1 MFNATIVITISI
13 IQGEIVESLLPIFI
27 TTVFI
32 ATVLN
37 VMLKRFGIPT
47 IIGYILSG
55 LAISYLF
62 GLQHIESDQLNHLAE
77 FGIVFLMFTIGL
89 EFSVSHLV
97 AMKREVFLFGF
108 LQVFVT
114 GLLFTAAG
122 YWLFG
127 IGSKGAIVLG
137 FALALSSTAIVL
149 KILNENAEI
158 HSGYGRVTLGILLFQ
173 DLAVIPI
180 LLMLSIFT
188 SETHSV
194 VALLWRTLFDAIVVF
209 LILFVVG
216 KMFIERFFDW
226 ITSAN
231 SEEIFLIA
239 MLFIVVSASYIAHLF
254 GFTYSLGAF
263 LAGMTIADTRYKYR
277 IESDLVPFRDILLG
291 IFFVTIGM
299 QIDLSTIFAWWYVI
313 LGLLIATMLL
323 KALIL
328 FAVLIPFT
336 QYRTSF
342 KSALALCQIGEFSLA
357 ILALAFQNRLID
369 GKVDQILI
377 ITVVLS
383 MVLTPFILK
392 NIKSLADRFFKEPQ
406 PEFVMQSSGF
416 SDHVIII
423 GYGPIGEKVAARLR
437 NYGINYIVIE
447 HEMDLVKKGEAA
459 GEKIFLANAMQRQT
473 LEALGVKASLAVIV
487 ALENAAKI
495 RQVCE
500 AIVGIDPDINT
511 IVKVRNESHRKIIES
526 FGIRHIIDASEEMA
540 DIITREALTCELKHT

>member
-1 MFNATIVITISI
+1 
-13 IQGEIVESLLPIFI
+13 
-27 TTVFI
+27 
-32 ATVLN
+32 
-37 VMLKRFGIPT
+37 
-47 IIGYILSG
+47 
-55 LAISYLF
+55 
-62 GLQHIESDQLNHLAE
+62 
-77 FGIVFLMFTIGL
+77 
-89 EFSVSHLV
+89 
-97 AMKREVFLFGF
+97 
-108 LQVFVT
+108 
-114 GLLFTAAG
+114 
-122 YWLFG
+122 
-127 IGSKGAIVLG
+127 
-137 FALALSSTAIVL
+137 
-149 KILNENAEI
+149 
-158 HSGYGRVTLGILLFQ
+158 
-173 DLAVIPI
+173 
-180 LLMLSIFT
+180 
-188 SETHSV
+188 
-194 VALLWRTLFDAIVVF
+194 
-209 LILFVVG
+209 
-216 KMFIERFFDW
+216 
-226 ITSAN
+226 
-231 SEEIFLIA
+231 
-239 MLFIVVSASYIAHLF
+239 
-254 GFTYSLGAF
+254 
-263 LAGMTIADTRYKYR
+263 
-277 IESDLVPFRDILLG
+277 
-291 IFFVTIGM
+291 M

>member
-1 MFNATIVITISI
+1 M
-13 IQGEIVESLLPIFI
+13 ESLLPIFI

-32 ATVLN
+32 ATVIN

-122 YWLFG
+122 YWLFALDAK
-127 IGSKGAIVLG
+127 SAIVLG

-194 VALLWRTLFDAIVVF
+194 VALLWQTLFGAIVVF

-263 LAGMTIADTRYKYR
+263 LSGMTIADTRYKYR

-299 QIDLSTIFAWWYVI
+299 QIDLSTIFAWWYI
-313 LGLLIATMLL
+313 IPGLLITTMLL

-328 FAVLIPFT
+328 FAVLIPFM

-369 GKVDQILI
+369 GKIDQILI

-383 MVLTPFILK
+383 MILTPFILK
-392 NIKSLADRFFKEPQ
+392 NIKTLADRFFKEPQ
-406 PEFVMQSSGF
+406 PEFFIQSSGF
-416 SDHVIII
+416 SDHIIII
-423 GYGPIGEKVAARLR
+423 GYGPIGEKIAARLR
-437 NYGINYIVIE
+437 NYGINYIIIE

-511 IVKVRNESHRKIIES
+511 IVKVRNESHKKIIES